1 MSALRDRPATETVCP
16 NCDAHL
22 APDQD
27 WCLECGS
34 AVKIRIRTAPDWRVP
49 LAIVGTV
56 VTLAAAAF
64 VFLLVSLSNS
74 ANRSAAAAV
83 AAPTVKTTP
92 AVAAPKVK
100 PGATAP
106 STPAGTAPSTPAGT
120 APSTPA
126 ATGPSTKT
134 ATSTTAAATAGIGS
148 WPSGVTGYTVVLG
161 VIPGKAA
168 ATTSATKIAS
178 AGIPVGVLDSSDYSS
193 MTPGD
198 WIVFSGTYTTR
209 AEAATAASQLQ
220 AKGQTG
226 AYPFSVVPAP
236 SGATGTTAP

>member
-1 MSALRDRPATETVCP
+1 VSALRDRPATETVCP

-83 AAPTVKTTP
+83 AAPTVKT
-92 AVAAPKVK
+92 
-100 PGATAP
+100 
-106 STPAGTAPSTPAGT
+106 TPAGT

>member
-1 MSALRDRPATETVCP
+1 VSALRDRPATETVCP

-106 STPAGTAPSTPAGT
+106 STPAATA
-120 APSTPA
+120 
-126 ATGPSTKT
+126 PSTKT